1 MIKRTVL
8 CYGRNTAGHKA
19 LLKVYA
25 LQKKQVRKEV
35 IRDGALHAGSIAKG
49 A

>member
-8 CYGRNTAGHKA
+8 CYGTNTTGHKD

-25 LQKKQVRKEV
+25 LHKKQARKEV
-35 IRDGALHAGSIAKG
+35 IRDGTLHVGSIAKG
-49 A
+49 I

>member
-19 LLKVYA
+19 LFKFYA
-25 LQKKQVRKEV
+25 LQKKQARKEV
-35 IRDGALHAGSIAKG
+35 IRDGALHGGSIAKG
-49 A
+49 T